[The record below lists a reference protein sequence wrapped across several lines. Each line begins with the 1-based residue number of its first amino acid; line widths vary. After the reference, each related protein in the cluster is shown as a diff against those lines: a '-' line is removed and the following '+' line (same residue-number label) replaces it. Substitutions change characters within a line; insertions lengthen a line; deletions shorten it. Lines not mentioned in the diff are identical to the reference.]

1 MLHTK
6 NKFCMQIFLTNFK
19 MSNIHGRI
27 FVGGLGPDCDERLL
41 EKTFEMFG
49 EMTEVVLITDRET
62 RESRGFGFISF
73 KDQEAANEAISR
85 MHGVELNGKCMTVK
99 KAEGRQNNDRRGGRF
114 GGDRFRDRGFND
126 RRGGRDSFND
136 RRGGR
141 DRFESRGRRDHDEG
155 RSFRDNRREYNDDF
169 RGAGDRSDDD
179 GYGGRG
185 GRGGNFERGSRG
197 GDYDRGYNGGRNGD
211 RHPQRGY
218 NDRSRSPIQRG
229 YGGRGES
236 PPPMRRRN
244 MSPQPMGGGRGR
256 SPNLI
261 RRDLSPPPRQSRREY
276 NDMYDDAPPQRTAY
290 RGDSP
295 GGFAGHRGGGRR
307 GMSPQGRFD
316 DRMASR
322 SPPPSRGYNGG
333 GSRGRPGR
341 DMGGRRAGGDRGEGL
356 L

>member
-1 MLHTK
+1 
-6 NKFCMQIFLTNFK
+6 
-19 MSNIHGRI
+19 MSDIHGRI

-41 EKTFEMFG
+41 EKTFDMFG

-73 KDQEAANEAISR
+73 REQEAANEAISR

-114 GGDRFRDRGFND
+114 GGGGRDRGFND
-126 RRGGRDSFND
+126 RRGGRDNFSD

-141 DRFESRGRRDHDEG
+141 DNFERRGRRDNDDG
-155 RSFRDNRREYNDDF
+155 RSFRDNRREHSDNF
-169 RGAGDRSDDD
+169 RGGGDRFDDD
-179 GYGGRG
+179 GYGGRS

-197 GDYDRGYNGGRNGD
+197 GDFDRGYSGGRNGG
-211 RHPQRGY
+211 RHQQQSY
-218 NDRSRSPIQRG
+218 NERSRSPIGRG

-244 MSPQPMGGGRGR
+244 VSPQPMGGGRGR

-261 RRDLSPPPRQSRREY
+261 RRDYSPPQRQNRREY
-276 NDMYDDAPPQRTAY
+276 NDVYDDAPPQRGY

-295 GGFAGHRGGGRR
+295 GDFGGNRGGGRR
-307 GMSPQGRFD
+307 GMSPQGRFE
-316 DRMASR
+316 DRMGSR
-322 SPPPSRGYNGG
+322 SPPPSRGYNGSSG
-333 GSRGRPGR
+333 RGRPKE
-341 DMGGRRAGGDRGEGL
+341 MGRRVGDRSEGL
-356 L
+356 V